1 MKYETSAGGVVYR
14 SLRNSPDNR
23 GQYSRALQPLRGL
36 RNVEFLVVQHSGHH
50 RWVLPKGWIDPGE
63 TRQQTAAREVK
74 EEAGV
79 EAEIKNYLGEFT
91 IFYTKFD
98 PPNPPTGGGGEKVR
112 KTSHFFLMEYKSGD
126 PARDHGWEVEDTQWL
141 AAKEA
146 AEKLDYPGEKKMVE
160 KAVALLEK

>member
-1 MKYETSAGGVVYR
+1 MKYETSAGGVVYKR
-14 SLRNSPDNR
+14 SLRPS
-23 GQYSRALQPLRGL
+23 GL
-36 RNVEFLVVQHSGHH
+36 RKESNKIEFLIVQHSGHH

-63 TRQQTAAREVK
+63 TKEQTAAREVK

-79 EAEIKNYLGEFT
+79 EAEIQKYLGEIT
-91 IFYTKFD
+91 IFYT
-98 PPNPPTGGGGEKVR
+98 NPEKEKVR

-146 AEKLDYPGEKKMVE
+146 AEKL
-160 KAVALLEK
+160 

>member
-1 MKYETSAGGVVYR
+1 MKYETSAGGAVYR
-14 SLRNSPDNR
+14 KTNSKI
-23 GQYSRALQPLRGL
+23 
-36 RNVEFLVVQHSGHH
+36 EFLIVQHSGHH

-91 IFYTKFD
+91 IFYT
-98 PPNPPTGGGGEKVR
+98 NPEKEKVR

-126 PARDHGWEVEDTQWL
+126 PVKDHGWEVENTQWL

-146 AEKLDYPGEKKMVE
+146 AEKLDYPGEKNMVE
-160 KAVALLEK
+160 KAVDLLEK